1 MSIPS
6 SPLSSFSF
14 AAACTLGLALAGL
27 PSLAAQDPTPLLAGL
42 SSADADERA
51 ATAVA
56 LERIGPAALRSL
68 RALRDETRDADLKA
82 RIEHVIGGIELSYPG
97 GLMLA
102 FCRGEAVR
110 NELWLWRDSDVFA
123 LTANTTM
130 EADVALSPDGRHVA
144 FSRTPDHH
152 DFGVHEQLVVELATG
167 TTVLT
172 DKGHAMRWSPD
183 GTLLAIPRGNVIVL
197 RRLDGSDERRLGADL
212 GEVREVQWSPNG
224 RFLAAETKDGI
235 AVLDVAGGKLH
246 TLVDGTPPDTSSL
259 YNFSLGDSLV
269 SMVSGNG
276 PYIWDV
282 YVAPL
287 DGGAVRK
294 LTTQSFRHG
303 MTSLAPD
310 ASCLLSL
317 QSKPLRAGDG
327 DGEAGPGQRRPGG
340 GGDGYA
346 AYLLD
351 VATGA
356 QREVFASANPLL
368 QPQWSPEG
376 RFVVFV
382 DDAGMLQ
389 LLHVRSG
396 RTRELTRMQV
406 GYGPSTTSFAPSV
419 WFANGRD
426 LPTVKRPAAK

>member
-1 MSIPS
+1 MLIPS
-6 SPLSSFSF
+6 SLLSSFVLTF
-14 AAACTLGLALAGL
+14 LCAAPPA
-27 PSLAAQDPTPLLAGL
+27 PQDPTPLLAGL
-42 SSADADERA
+42 RSADADERA
-51 ATAVA
+51 AAAQA

-68 RALRDETRDADLKA
+68 RALRDETRDADLKV
-82 RIEHVIGGIELSYPG
+82 RVEHVIGGIELSYPG

-110 NELWLWRDSDVFA
+110 NELWLWRDGDTFA

-152 DFGVHEQLVVELATG
+152 DFGVHELLVVELATG
-167 TTVLT
+167 TTVMT
-172 DKGHAMRWSPD
+172 DKSYAARWSPD
-183 GTLLAIPRGNVIVL
+183 GTLLAIPRKDMLVL
-197 RRLDGSDERRLGADL
+197 RRLDGSGERRVGADL

-235 AVLDVAGGKLH
+235 AVLDAASGARH
-246 TLVDGTPPDTSSL
+246 ALVDGTPPDTSSL

-269 SMVSGNG
+269 SMVCGNG
-276 PYIWDV
+276 PYEWDV
-282 YVAPL
+282 YVAAL
-287 DGGAVRK
+287 DGEAARK

-317 QSKPLRAGDG
+317 QSAPVRAGDG
-327 DGEAGPGQRRPGG
+327 EGAGEADPGPRRPGHG
-340 GGDGYA
+340 GNGYA

-351 VATGA
+351 IATGA

-382 DDAGMLQ
+382 DGAGMLQ

-396 RTRELTRMQV
+396 RTRALTTMEV

-426 LPTVKRPAAK
+426 LPEVKRPAIERPAAK